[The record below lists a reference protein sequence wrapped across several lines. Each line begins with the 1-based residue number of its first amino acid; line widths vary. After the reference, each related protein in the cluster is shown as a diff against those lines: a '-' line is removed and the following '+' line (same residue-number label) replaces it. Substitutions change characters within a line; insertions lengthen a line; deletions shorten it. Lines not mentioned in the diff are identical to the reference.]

1 MRRFESYR
9 PSHFSDKTIAFNP
22 MNNSLILS
30 LKEVFVSYHKNEIFK
45 DIDLNIHR
53 RDFIALVGKNG
64 AGKSTLMNVISGLH
78 EIDNGEIWHIENIAV
93 NYFNQNFIFNNEE
106 NSIENE
112 IKSSLSTDI
121 EEYEIDIFCNYL
133 QLSKEEKI
141 INLSGG
147 QKKRV
152 ALIKTLIKKSDIL
165 LLDEPTNHLDLDTI
179 IWLENYLKKL
189 DCSIICV
196 SHDRQ
201 FLKNFT
207 NKIFWIDR
215 TQIKINNNGYS
226 DFENWSNF
234 LLEQE
239 ERELQNRKQFV
250 NIEMNWANRGVK
262 ARVKRN
268 SRRLEQAR
276 ELRDNLEEDISAFKK
291 ATRKI
296 QINKVEDESKNF
308 KHVAE
313 FYNAGFY
320 YNGKNPKKILD
331 GFNFKINKKD
341 RIGLLGSNGSG
352 KSTFLKILLQEIDL
366 LEGSL
371 KIRNEL
377 EFSYFDQLRIDL
389 KDNLPIKKILV
400 PSGGDYL
407 NINGRER
414 HVCSYLKDFHF
425 DPSKANDPVGSLSG
439 GMKNRLL
446 LSKVLSNPKSGL
458 ILDEPT
464 NDLDIDTLELV
475 ESILSTYN
483 GTLIIVS
490 HNRDFLDKLV
500 NKILFFK
507 GNGEVIIFNGGYSDF
522 LLNQENLIQT
532 EVKNNF
538 DIKPTSSNKDKSNN
552 KLTYKLKFELENL
565 PKEIDK
571 IKEEIIGTES
581 LLSNPNL
588 YTENYELFLKSS
600 EKIGILQ
607 KDLEKK
613 EERWL
618 DLIELEERSDL

>member
-1 MRRFESYR
+1 
-9 PSHFSDKTIAFNP
+9 

-276 ELRDNLEEDISAFKK
+276 ELKDNLEEDISAFKK

>member
-1 MRRFESYR
+1 
-9 PSHFSDKTIAFNP
+9 

-313 FYNAGFY
+313 FYNAVFY
-320 YNGKNPKKILD
+320 YDGKNPKKILD